1 MSCAIR
7 CLAFALIGLAATP
20 SRAADSAYTTHDYA
34 RCQLVEKDDGAERRR
49 CTGFGGIVVNYH
61 GEDDDAVIDF
71 GSDGSKE
78 DWPYE
83 QSFVF
88 AGKTIEW
95 RGDVRSGAIV
105 PYAAIVRYDMGQSVS
120 GPFRPELM
128 IFRLGGTT
136 SSCLAAAED
145 GRRADANARARRT
158 ADTFVRDFRC
168 GKDKPRMMASGA
180 R

>member
-1 MSCAIR
+1 MYGIAVNYY
-7 CLAFALIGLAATP
+7 G
-20 SRAADSAYTTHDYA
+20 
-34 RCQLVEKDDGAERRR
+34 EDDGA
-49 CTGFGGIVVNYH
+49 T
-61 GEDDDAVIDF
+61 IDF
-71 GSDGSKE
+71 GTDGSK
-78 DWPYE
+78 DAWPYA

-95 RGDVRSGAIV
+95 RGETRNGRLV
-105 PYAAIVRYDMGQSVS
+105 PYAAIVRYDLGRAIG
-120 GPFRPELM
+120 GPFRPALM
-128 IFRLGGTT
+128 IFRLVGTT